1 MKRSI
6 GYFAVIF
13 AAAFAVS
20 ASAAT
25 LYKLIDKKGKVTYS
39 EEKPKNFDGQVIP
52 MEIDPNANTAT
63 LPKPAPAAKGVEEG
77 ARRGPRDD
85 PRATQRASVEE
96 RIRVAR
102 EKVENARK
110 ALDEAKASPGE
121 EDVTFIG
128 KVGGGARPVPT
139 EQYLQK
145 IAQLEKT
152 LRDAEEELR
161 VAEKES

>member
-1 MKRSI
+1 MKFIRCI
-6 GYFAVIF
+6 AVVF
-13 AAAFAVS
+13 AAAFAVG

-25 LYKLIDKKGKVTYS
+25 LYKLIDKNGKVTYS

-63 LPKPAPAAKGVEEG
+63 LPKPAPPAKGEEG
-77 ARRGPRDD
+77 TRSGPRGDG
-85 PRATQRASVEE
+85 RAAQRAALEE

-102 EKVENARK
+102 EKVDNARK
-110 ALDEAKASPGE
+110 ALEDAKANPGA
-121 EDVTFIG
+121 DDITFIG

-139 EQYLQK
+139 ELYLQK